1 MHKKKIEVC
10 NSSESNDIK
19 ERPKSLAVSET
30 VPNYINQTMYG
41 SMPLSDVKKSN
52 NAKPTSVSLKDQR
65 KQRSLQLCLQVSA
78 QIKKSSKTYQLIKD
92 LNEKWKPKLRTIRDK
107 HR

>member
-1 MHKKKIEVC
+1 MIKFDSEAIHHSTVKVKFQECIKKIDVC

-30 VPNYINQTMYG
+30 VRNYINQTMYG

-52 NAKPTSVSLKDQR
+52 KAKPTSVSLKDQR

-78 QIKKSSKTYQLIKD
+78 QKKKSSKTY
-92 LNEKWKPKLRTIRDK
+92 
-107 HR
+107 